1 MDFLGI
7 LLVFSVWY
15 FRRHCVVEL
24 NYLFK
29 QTNCALLN
37 LSPPSVV
44 AALLIY
50 TPKQREHNPG
60 AVPAVGNAKE
70 EENAKMQ
77 QNRKEVKE
85 YIDK

>member
-1 MDFLGI
+1 M
-7 LLVFSVWY
+7 
-15 FRRHCVVEL
+15 HCS
-24 NYLFK
+24 
-29 QTNCALLN
+29 TCR
-37 LSPPSVV
+37 PPSVV

-77 QNRKEVKE
+77 QNRREEEKE
-85 YIDK
+85 YRQMKRMQYFVFLDGLIDIQLDGLPIDL